1 MKILSFTDKVY
12 QRLFMLCV
20 MALTHLMAF
29 ATDDFDDDGGMPA
42 LLPDD
47 EEDEMLENF
56 GFHFGTMEI
65 ILVVA
70 AVVLYLVL
78 NKLKVKKGCWYCI
91 FYLVFVYLLITKC
104 T

>member
-1 MKILSFTDKVY
+1 MKILSFIDKVY

-20 MALTHLMAF
+20 MALTHLMVF
-29 ATDDFDDDGGMPA
+29 ADDDLDDDVSVPS

-47 EEDEMLENF
+47 EEEEMLDNF

-91 FYLVFVYLLITKC
+91 FYVVFVYFLITKC